1 MYPRWLWPLS
11 ALPGVV
17 WLVILFLLPLYAV
30 LALAFGTV
38 DPILLSGVPAWNPL
52 DWNPGWI
59 SHVLDLLVPGNSLW
73 DVFLR
78 TCRYVVISLAGCIL
92 IGYPVAYY
100 VARHASRTKSL
111 LLILL
116 VLPFWISYLMRML
129 AWINLLSPGGYG
141 LRFLSSTGIST
152 VLYHLGVISDPTNYL
167 SGQSLTVILALIY
180 GYIPFFILPL
190 YASLDRIDQAQLE
203 APRDLGAS
211 PSGVWC
217 QVTVQLRKRDQHG

>member
-11 ALPGVV
+11 SLPGVV
-17 WLVILFLLPLYAV
+17 WLLILFLLPLYAV
-30 LALAFGTV
+30 LALAFGSV

-59 SHVLDLLVPGNSLW
+59 SHVLDLLVPGNILW

-78 TCRYVVISLAGCIL
+78 TCRYVAISLAGCIL

-100 VARHASRTKSL
+100 VARHASRTKAL

-129 AWINLLSPGGYG
+129 ASIKRSWKQPVTWA
-141 LRFLSSTGIST
+141 RAR
-152 VLYHLGVISDPTNYL
+152 
-167 SGQSLTVILALIY
+167 SGRSGTSRCHCRRPVFSA
-180 GYIPFFILPL
+180 
-190 YASLDRIDQAQLE
+190 
-203 APRDLGAS
+203 AP
-211 PSGVWC
+211 C
-217 QVTVQLRKRDQHG
+217 